1 MRTWITPVSLLAN
14 ITVTMMVLG
23 LLRKDRCDAY
33 LDHPCLIVGQHHS
46 HHDGVGVAKKGQ
58 VCVRTWI
65 TPVSLL
71 ANITVTMMVLGLLR
85 KDRCDA
91 YLDHPCLI
99 VGQHHSHHDGVGVAK
114 KGQV

>member
-1 MRTWITPVSLLAN
+1 MRTWITVTMMVLSHCWPLLAN

-58 VCVRTWI
+58 V
-65 TPVSLL
+65 
-71 ANITVTMMVLGLLR
+71 
-85 KDRCDA
+85 
-91 YLDHPCLI
+91 
-99 VGQHHSHHDGVGVAK
+99 
-114 KGQV
+114 

>member
-58 VCVRTWI
+58 V
-65 TPVSLL
+65 
-71 ANITVTMMVLGLLR
+71 
-85 KDRCDA
+85 
-91 YLDHPCLI
+91 
-99 VGQHHSHHDGVGVAK
+99 
-114 KGQV
+114 

>member
-1 MRTWITPVSLLAN
+1 MRTWITPVSLLANITVTMMVLGLLRKDRCDAYLDHPVSLLAN

-58 VCVRTWI
+58 V
-65 TPVSLL
+65 
-71 ANITVTMMVLGLLR
+71 
-85 KDRCDA
+85 
-91 YLDHPCLI
+91 
-99 VGQHHSHHDGVGVAK
+99 
-114 KGQV
+114 

>member
-33 LDHPCLIVGQHHS
+33 LDHLSHCCQHHS

-58 VCVRTWI
+58 V
-65 TPVSLL
+65 
-71 ANITVTMMVLGLLR
+71 
-85 KDRCDA
+85 
-91 YLDHPCLI
+91 
-99 VGQHHSHHDGVGVAK
+99 
-114 KGQV
+114 

>member
-1 MRTWITPVSLLAN
+1 MCTWITPVSLLANITVTMMVLGLLRKDRCDGTWITPVSLLAN

-58 VCVRTWI
+58 V
-65 TPVSLL
+65 
-71 ANITVTMMVLGLLR
+71 
-85 KDRCDA
+85 
-91 YLDHPCLI
+91 
-99 VGQHHSHHDGVGVAK
+99 
-114 KGQV
+114 

>member
-33 LDHPCLIVGQHHS
+33 LDHPCLIVGH
-46 HHDGVGVAKKGQ
+46 
-58 VCVRTWI
+58 
-65 TPVSLL
+65 
-71 ANITVTMMVLGLLR
+71 ITVTLGLLR

>member
-1 MRTWITPVSLLAN
+1 MRTWITPVSLLASITVTMMVLGLLRKDRCDAYLDHSLLDHSHHDGVRVAKKVHCDAYLDHPCLMAN

-58 VCVRTWI
+58 V
-65 TPVSLL
+65 
-71 ANITVTMMVLGLLR
+71 
-85 KDRCDA
+85 
-91 YLDHPCLI
+91 
-99 VGQHHSHHDGVGVAK
+99 
-114 KGQV
+114 